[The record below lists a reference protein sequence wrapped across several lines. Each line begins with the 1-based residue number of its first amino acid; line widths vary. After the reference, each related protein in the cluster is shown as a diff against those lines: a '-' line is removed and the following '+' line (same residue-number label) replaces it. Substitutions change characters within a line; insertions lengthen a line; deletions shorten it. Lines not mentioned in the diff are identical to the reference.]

1 MKPNDE
7 RQPEE
12 QDPQY
17 EELMTLLQ
25 HASLDPMLVDPQE
38 RAHILSQARARLFP
52 TDPEIFQPE
61 HMAAPLLREL
71 GSFPSKPKTLA
82 DKPLRGR
89 RLLHVLNMLAAVLV
103 IAALLG
109 ASLLFFQH
117 RLPLTRNHVTNA
129 TQTYASF
136 VAKNGIMFGFDA
148 QRTNANPF
156 EQILNPTN
164 VGDLKEK
171 WAYQTGDA
179 VISSPA
185 VAGDVVYV
193 GSVDGNVYAL
203 DAVSGAKKWAY
214 RTGNNVRSSPA
225 VVGGVVYIG
234 SVDGNVYAFDAASGA
249 KKWTY
254 QTKGPVGSSP
264 AVAGGVVYVGSF
276 SKNIYAFH
284 LPGT

>member
-12 QDPQY
+12 QDSQY
-17 EELMTLLQ
+17 DELMTLLQ
-25 HASLDPMLVDPQE
+25 KANLNPMLVDPQE

-52 TDPEIFQPE
+52 TDPEIFKPE
-61 HMAAPLLREL
+61 HLAAPLLREL

-82 DKPLRGR
+82 DKPQRGK

-148 QRTNANPF
+148 QHTNANPF
-156 EQILNPTN
+156 EQITGQEGGPMNRAGISSDAIGQPGWAPAGRADTWMRATVTTSPGRKPT
-164 VGDLKEK
+164 
-171 WAYQTGDA
+171 ATPP
-179 VISSPA
+179 SSPA
-185 VAGDVVYV
+185 RPMAMRGC
-193 GSVDGNVYAL
+193 
-203 DAVSGAKKWAY
+203 
-214 RTGNNVRSSPA
+214 
-225 VVGGVVYIG
+225 
-234 SVDGNVYAFDAASGA
+234 AAI
-249 KKWTY
+249 T
-254 QTKGPVGSSP
+254 
-264 AVAGGVVYVGSF
+264 
-276 SKNIYAFH
+276 
-284 LPGT
+284 